1 MYGAACFRPSF
12 ISSQLMFLGF
22 SSEILPGSVGLDA
35 LQSRKERSAT
45 VWGLCGFLWKAK
57 LKKAKGGAMLEPFPR
72 S

>member
-12 ISSQLMFLGF
+12 ISSQLMFL
-22 SSEILPGSVGLDA
+22 PGSVGLDA
-35 LQSRKERSAT
+35 LQARKERSAT